1 MKKIDINDEEQI
13 LKECDFD
20 YFYNSERCSRELNMF
35 YYDIYNQ
42 NANFNKKQALIDLG
56 RIAITLNEQDE
67 KIKELEEEIKNQNK
81 VIWDEN
87 DKAVLCGDCYCLN
100 NDVRKLVEENQQ
112 LKQQLEEKDKEIK
125 RLLNNWKNSKLQQ
138 TRLYNELKQ
147 SQNSKAIEVLE
158 RAKIEFETYYADN
171 IWNYPDWIDNQITE
185 LRGGE
190 ND

>member
-67 KIKELEEEIKNQNK
+67 KIKELEEQLELMTELRNN
-81 VIWDEN
+81 
-87 DKAVLCGDCYCLN
+87 AVEEATINLDRFKKTY
-100 NDVRKLVEENQQ
+100 DENQQ
-112 LKQQLEEKDKEIK
+112 LKQ
-125 RLLNNWKNSKLQQ
+125 
-138 TRLYNELKQ
+138 
-147 SQNSKAIEVLE
+147 SQNDKAIEVLE
-158 RAKIEFETYYADN
+158 NIVKFMDGDIYSNYYPMAYEIKEFILE
-171 IWNYPDWIDNQITE
+171 QITK